1 MEYMIEKIL
10 AFILLFGLSFMI
22 LVCILSM
29 INDMRR
35 K

>member
-1 MEYMIEKIL
+1 MIDKIL
-10 AFILLFGLSFMI
+10 AFILLFGLSSMT
-22 LVCILSM
+22 LVCILGM

>member
-1 MEYMIEKIL
+1 MEYMIEKII
-10 AFILLFGLSFMI
+10 AFILLFGLSSMI
-22 LVCILSM
+22 LVCILVM